1 MIHVFLKKTSDVLLL
16 RKERRQNYRKYYNQ
30 KHFYILKID
39 GLWGSTT
46 YQFQYFLIICL
57 LIVKTWRYDR
67 EGDPALLVKS
77 LCIVIITRIFHIQSN
92 DGIHPCTH
100 ILSDALSLSFTI
112 LWPFYIPNTFTIS
125 NTYTYQ

>member
-1 MIHVFLKKTSDVLLL
+1 MFFLKKTSDVLLL

-67 EGDPALLVKS
+67 EGDPVLFGKIS
-77 LCIVIITRIFHIQSN
+77 MYCDYNSHFSHTIQ
-92 DGIHPCTH
+92 
-100 ILSDALSLSFTI
+100 
-112 LWPFYIPNTFTIS
+112 
-125 NTYTYQ
+125 